1 MTEVPVRPITTSRF
15 YVEFDGMT
23 EKLIKSVQEIAFQGQ
38 VKGYEKALAST
49 KGGKTLRQS
58 TSSGFE
64 ENPNFTIE
72 VYLREGDMDFY
83 TWMQN
88 TMPTSYS
95 SGASASGQGKWSENR
110 KNGSITAYD
119 PDDKPILRWNITN
132 AWIKSYK
139 VSDFSADGSDLAFE
153 TFEIVC
159 EDIRRVKPDSGSRLG
174 PG

>member
-1 MTEVPVRPITTSRF
+1 MPDMVKPITTSRF
-15 YVEFDGMT
+15 YVEFDGLT
-23 EKLIKSVQEIAFQGQ
+23 EKLIKSVQEVAFQGQ

-49 KGGKTLRQS
+49 KKGQTLRQS
-58 TSSGFE
+58 TSTGFE

-83 TWMQN
+83 NWMLN

-95 SGASASGQGKWSENR
+95 SGGGGAAGQGQWAANR
-110 KNGSITAYD
+110 KNGSIVAYD
-119 PDDKPILRWNITN
+119 PGDKEILRWKITN

-139 VSDFSADGSDLAFE
+139 VSDFTADGTDLAFE

-159 EDIRRVKPDSGSRLG
+159 EDIRRMPVSG
-174 PG
+174 

>member
-1 MTEVPVRPITTSRF
+1 MTDIPVRPITTSRF

-23 EKLIKSVQEIAFQGQ
+23 DKLIKSVQEVAFQGQ

-49 KGGKTLRQS
+49 KSGKTLRQS

-83 TWMQN
+83 DWMLL

-95 SGASASGQGKWSENR
+95 AGSTPGAAGKGQWAANR
-110 KNGSITAYD
+110 KNGSIVAYD
-119 PDDKPILRWNITN
+119 PDDKEILRWNVKN

-139 VSDFSADGSDLAFE
+139 VSDFAADGSDLAFE

-159 EDIRRVKPDSGSRLG
+159 EDIRRVPTQ
-174 PG
+174 

>member
-1 MTEVPVRPITTSRF
+1 MAEGIGTPITTSRF

-23 EKLIKSVQEIAFQGQ
+23 DKLIKSVQEVAFQGQ

-58 TSSGFE
+58 TSAGFE

-72 VYLREGDMDFY
+72 VYLREGDMEFY
-83 TWMQN
+83 TWMQA

-95 SGASASGQGKWSENR
+95 SGSQAAGQGQWANNR
-110 KNGSITAYD
+110 KDGSIVAYD
-119 PDDKPILRWNITN
+119 PGDKPILRWNIKK

-139 VSDFSADGSDLAFE
+139 VSDFGADGADLAFE

-159 EDIRRVKPDSGSRLG
+159 EDIRRVPPEGG
-174 PG
+174 

>member
-1 MTEVPVRPITTSRF
+1 MADIPVRPITTSRF

-23 EKLIKSVQEIAFQGQ
+23 DKLIKSVQEVAFQGQ

-49 KGGKTLRQS
+49 KSGKTLRQS
-58 TSSGFE
+58 TSAGFE

-72 VYLREGDMDFY
+72 VYLVEGDMDFY
-83 TWMQN
+83 NWMQD

-95 SGASASGQGKWSENR
+95 GGSTAAGGGKWSASR
-110 KNGSITAYD
+110 KSGSIVAYD
-119 PDDKPILRWNITN
+119 PGDKEILRWDIKN

-139 VSDFSADGSDLAFE
+139 VSDFGADGADLAFE

-159 EDIRRVKPDSGSRLG
+159 EDIRRVKPVG
-174 PG
+174 

>member
-1 MTEVPVRPITTSRF
+1 MADGPGSPITTSRF
-15 YVEFDGMT
+15 YVEFDDMT
-23 EKLIKSVQEIAFQGQ
+23 DKLIKSVQEIAFQGQ

-58 TSSGFE
+58 TSAGFE

-83 TWMQN
+83 NWMQA

-95 SGASASGQGKWSENR
+95 AGSTPGASGQGQWAKNR
-110 KNGSITAYD
+110 KSGSIVAYD
-119 PDDKPILRWNITN
+119 PGDQEILRWTVKN

-139 VSDFSADGSDLAFE
+139 VSDFGADGADLAFE
-153 TFEIVC
+153 TFEMVC
-159 EDIRRVKPDSGSRLG
+159 EDIRRVK
-174 PG
+174 

>member
-1 MTEVPVRPITTSRF
+1 MSDTSVRPITTSRF

-23 EKLIKSVQEIAFQGQ
+23 DKLIKSVQEIAFQGQ

-49 KGGKTLRQS
+49 KKGQTLRQS
-58 TSSGFE
+58 TSAGFE

-83 TWMQN
+83 TWMLN

-95 SGASASGQGKWSENR
+95 SGSSDGAAGKGQWSQNR
-110 KNGSITAYD
+110 KDGSITAYD
-119 PDDKPILRWNITN
+119 PGDSPILRWDIKK

-139 VSDFSADGSDLAFE
+139 VSDFSADAADLAFE

-159 EDIRRVKPDSGSRLG
+159 EDIRRVSPQSGG
-174 PG
+174 PLS

>member
-1 MTEVPVRPITTSRF
+1 MAETTIRPITTSRF

-83 TWMQN
+83 NWMQA

-95 SGASASGQGKWSENR
+95 AGSAATGQGQWAQNR
-110 KNGSITAYD
+110 KSGSITAYD
-119 PDDKPILRWNITN
+119 PGDHPILRWDIKS

-139 VSDFSADGSDLAFE
+139 VSDFAADGADLAFE

-159 EDIRRVKPDSGSRLG
+159 EDIRRVAPRGGAPLQ
-174 PG
+174 

>member
-1 MTEVPVRPITTSRF
+1 MADTVKPITTSRF

-23 EKLIKSVQEIAFQGQ
+23 DKLIKSVQEVAFQGQ

-49 KGGKTLRQS
+49 KGGQTLRQS
-58 TSSGFE
+58 TSTGFE

-83 TWMQN
+83 NWMLA

-95 SGASASGQGKWSENR
+95 AGGGGAAGQGKWAENR
-110 KNGSITAYD
+110 KNGAIVAYD
-119 PDDKPILRWNITN
+119 PGDNEILRWKITN

-139 VSDFSADGSDLAFE
+139 VSDFSADSSDLAFE
-153 TFEIVC
+153 TFELVC
-159 EDIRRVKPDSGSRLG
+159 EDIRRVAPGGS
-174 PG
+174 

>member
-1 MTEVPVRPITTSRF
+1 MTDIPVKPITTSYF

-23 EKLIKSVQEIAFQGQ
+23 DKLIKSVQEVAFQGQ

-83 TWMQN
+83 NWMQA

-95 SGASASGQGKWSENR
+95 AGSGAAGQGKWAENR
-110 KNGSITAYD
+110 KNGSIVAYD
-119 PDDKPILRWNITN
+119 PGNNEILRWNITK

-139 VSDFSADGSDLAFE
+139 VSDFAADGADLAFE

-159 EDIRRVKPDSGSRLG
+159 EDIRRMKTK
-174 PG
+174 

>member
-1 MTEVPVRPITTSRF
+1 MTDIPVRPITTSYF

-23 EKLIKSVQEIAFQGQ
+23 DKLIKSVQEVAFQGQ

-83 TWMQN
+83 NWMQN
-88 TMPTSYS
+88 TMPTSYA
-95 SGASASGQGKWSENR
+95 SGSGASGQGKWAENR
-110 KNGSITAYD
+110 KNGSIVAYD
-119 PDDKPILRWNITN
+119 PGNNEILRWNITK

-139 VSDFSADGSDLAFE
+139 VSDFAADGADLAFE

-159 EDIRRVKPDSGSRLG
+159 EDIRRMKTK
-174 PG
+174 

>member
-1 MTEVPVRPITTSRF
+1 MADGPGQPITTSRF

-23 EKLIKSVQEIAFQGQ
+23 DKLIKSVQEVAFQGQ

-49 KGGKTLRQS
+49 KKGQTLRQS
-58 TSSGFE
+58 TSAGFE

-88 TMPTSYS
+88 TMPKSY
-95 SGASASGQGKWSENR
+95 ASGSQAAGQGQWAENR
-110 KNGSITAYD
+110 KNGSIVAYD
-119 PDDKPILRWNITN
+119 PGDKEILRWNITK

-139 VSDFSADGSDLAFE
+139 VSDFAADGADLAFE

-159 EDIRRVKPDSGSRLG
+159 EDIRRVQ
-174 PG
+174 PGGG

>member
-1 MTEVPVRPITTSRF
+1 MSELPVKPITTSRF

-23 EKLIKSVQEIAFQGQ
+23 DKLIKSVQEVAFQGQ
-38 VKGYEKALAST
+38 VKGFEKALAST
-49 KGGKTLRQS
+49 KGGKTIRQS
-58 TSSGFE
+58 TSAGFE

-83 TWMQN
+83 NWMKG

-95 SGASASGQGKWSENR
+95 AGSSATGDGKWAENR
-110 KNGSITAYD
+110 KNGSIVAYD
-119 PDDKPILRWNITN
+119 PQDKEVLRWNIKN

-139 VSDFSADGSDLAFE
+139 VSDMAADGADLAFE

-159 EDIRRVKPDSGSRLG
+159 EDIRRVQPSG
-174 PG
+174 

>member
-1 MTEVPVRPITTSRF
+1 MATSVKPITTSRF

-23 EKLIKSVQEIAFQGQ
+23 DKLIKSVQEIKFQGQ

-58 TSSGFE
+58 TSTGFE

-83 TWMQN
+83 NWFQE

-95 SGASASGQGKWSENR
+95 SGASATGKGKWGDNR
-110 KNGSITAYD
+110 KGGAITAYD
-119 PDDKPILRWNITN
+119 PDDKAILRWEVKN

-139 VSDFSADGSDLAFE
+139 VSDFAADGGDLAFE

-159 EDIRRVKPDSGSRLG
+159 EDIRRVAPKQ
-174 PG
+174 

>member
-1 MTEVPVRPITTSRF
+1 MTDIPVRPITTSYF

-23 EKLIKSVQEIAFQGQ
+23 DKLIKSVQEVAFQGQ

-83 TWMQN
+83 NWMQN
-88 TMPTSYS
+88 TMPTGYAA
-95 SGASASGQGKWSENR
+95 GAGAAGQGKWAENR
-110 KNGSITAYD
+110 KNGSIVAYD
-119 PDDKPILRWNITN
+119 PGNNEILRWNITK

-139 VSDFSADGSDLAFE
+139 VSDFAADGADLAFE

-159 EDIRRVKPDSGSRLG
+159 EDIRRMKTK
-174 PG
+174 

>member
-1 MTEVPVRPITTSRF
+1 MADIPVNPITTSRF

-23 EKLIKSVQEIAFQGQ
+23 DKLIKSVQEVAFQGQ

-49 KGGKTLRQS
+49 KSGKTMRQS
-58 TSSGFE
+58 TSAGFE

-72 VYLREGDMDFY
+72 VYLVEGDMDFY
-83 TWMQN
+83 NWMQD

-95 SGASASGQGKWSENR
+95 GGSTAAGGGKWSESR
-110 KNGSITAYD
+110 KNGSIVAYD
-119 PDDKPILRWNITN
+119 PGDKEILRWNITN

-139 VSDFSADGSDLAFE
+139 VSDFGADGADLAFE

-159 EDIRRVKPDSGSRLG
+159 EDIRRVPTG
-174 PG
+174 